1 MRNTQVQVIPAKKPK
16 VSSKSVLQTS
26 KRRVAAYARVST
38 DSEEQ
43 LNSYH
48 SQVEY
53 YTNYINSRSDWIFAG
68 LFTDE
73 GISAVNTRRREGFNR
88 MIAEACAGKIDLII
102 TKSVSR
108 FARNTVDSLTN
119 IRKLK
124 EHGTE
129 VYFEKEG
136 IWTFDPSVEILLT
149 VLSSLSQ
156 EEARSISENVTWGK
170 RKAMQDGHFGLPW
183 SSFLGYEKGEDG
195 LPKIVPEE
203 AEIVRFIFSLY
214 MNGGTYHSIARELTA
229 RGIKTPRGKDKWQPV
244 TVRNILTNETYRG
257 SKRLQ
262 KTFCTNYLTK
272 KKKANEGELPMYYIE
287 ESHEPIIPPDEF
299 DAVQVEIERRKEMG
313 GAVRSLSPFSSKIIC
328 GDCGAYFGKKTWSS
342 NNEKYRRSVWRCNAR
357 YETKGQRTCRTSHIT
372 EEELE
377 HKFVEAFNELVQNK
391 KSIIDDCKTAQRL
404 LCDTAEIDKQI
415 AEAESERSLVEGIA
429 MQAIND
435 NKRHAVNQT
444 EWLQHNEK
452 YLKRYDELNELI
464 ERLEKEK
471 TERLNRSQV
480 IKRFIRRISKE
491 SIISSFDV
499 DLWSASVESVT
510 VGIDGKLTFRFKN
523 GAEIKV

>member
-1 MRNTQVQVIPAKKPK
+1 MSNSRVQVIPAKKPK
-16 VSSKSVLQTS
+16 VSSKSHLTTG

-38 DSEEQ
+38 DSDEQ
-43 LNSYH
+43 LNSYR
-48 SQVEY
+48 SQVDY

-73 GISAVNTRRREGFNR
+73 GITAVNTRHRDGFNR

-156 EEARSISENVTWGK
+156 EESRSISENVTWGK
-170 RKAMQDGHFGLPW
+170 RKAMQDGNISLPW

-203 AEIVRFIFSLY
+203 AEIVRLIFSLF
-214 MNGGTYHSIARELTA
+214 MNGGTYCSIAKELTK
-229 RGIKTPRGKDKWQPV
+229 RGIKTPKGKDRWQSV
-244 TVRNILTNETYRG
+244 TVSNILTNETYRG

-272 KKKANEGELPMYYIE
+272 KKKTNEGELPMYYIE

-299 DAVQVEIERRKEMG
+299 DAVQAEIERRKEMG
-313 GAVRSLSPFSSKIIC
+313 TAIRSLSPFSSKIIC
-328 GDCGAYFGKKTWSS
+328 GDCGAHFGKKTWSS
-342 NNEKYRRSVWRCNAR
+342 TSEKYRKEVWRCNDR
-357 YETKGQRTCRTSHIT
+357 YKTKGQRTCRTMHVT
-372 EEELE
+372 EEELK
-377 HKFVEAFNELVQNK
+377 HKFVEAFNELIQNK
-391 KSIIDDCKTAQRL
+391 KTIIDDCTIAQRL
-404 LCDTAEIDKQI
+404 LCDTSEIDKQI
-415 AEAESERSLVEGIA
+415 ANAESERNIVEGIA
-429 MQAIND
+429 MQAIN
-435 NKRHAVNQT
+435 NNQRHAVNQT
-444 EWLQHNEK
+444 EWLRHNEK

-471 TERLNRSQV
+471 SDRITRSQV
-480 IKRFIRRISKE
+480 IKRFIKRISKE
-491 SIISSFDV
+491 SIISCFDR
-499 DLWSASVESVT
+499 DLWAAVIENVT

-523 GAEIKV
+523 GGAIKV

>member
-1 MRNTQVQVIPAKKPK
+1 MSNSRVKVIPAKKPK
-16 VSSKSVLQTS
+16 VSSKSHLTTG

-38 DSEEQ
+38 DSDEQ
-43 LNSYH
+43 LNSYR
-48 SQVEY
+48 SQVDY

-73 GISAVNTRRREGFNR
+73 GITAVNTRHRDGFNR

-156 EEARSISENVTWGK
+156 EESRSISENVTWGK
-170 RKAMQDGHFGLPW
+170 RKAMQDGHISLPW

-195 LPKIVPEE
+195 LPKTVPEE
-203 AEIVRFIFSLY
+203 AEIVRLIFSLF
-214 MNGGTYHSIARELTA
+214 MNGGTYCSIAKELTK
-229 RGIKTPRGKDKWQPV
+229 RGIKTPKGKDRWQSV
-244 TVRNILTNETYRG
+244 TVSNILTNETYRG

-272 KKKANEGELPMYYIE
+272 KKKTNEGELPMYYIE

-299 DAVQVEIERRKEMG
+299 DAVQAEIERRKEMG
-313 GAVRSLSPFSSKIIC
+313 TAIRSLSPFSSKIIC
-328 GDCGAYFGKKTWSS
+328 GDCGAHFGKKTWSS
-342 NNEKYRRSVWRCNAR
+342 TSEKYRKEVWRCNAR
-357 YETKGQRTCRTSHIT
+357 YKTKGQRTCRTTHVT
-372 EEELE
+372 EEELK
-377 HKFVEAFNELVQNK
+377 HKFVEAFNELIQNK
-391 KSIIDDCKTAQRL
+391 KTIIDDCTIAQRL
-404 LCDTAEIDKQI
+404 LCDTSEIDKQI
-415 AEAESERSLVEGIA
+415 ANAESERNIVEGIA

-471 TERLNRSQV
+471 SDRITRSQV
-480 IKRFIRRISKE
+480 IKRFIKRISRE

-499 DLWSASVESVT
+499 DLWSASVENVT
-510 VGIDGKLTFRFKN
+510 VGVDGKLTFRFKN
-523 GAEIKV
+523 GGETVI

>member
-1 MRNTQVQVIPAKKPK
+1 
-16 VSSKSVLQTS
+16 
-26 KRRVAAYARVST
+26 
-38 DSEEQ
+38 
-43 LNSYH
+43 
-48 SQVEY
+48 
-53 YTNYINSRSDWIFAG
+53 
-68 LFTDE
+68 
-73 GISAVNTRRREGFNR
+73 
-88 MIAEACAGKIDLII
+88 MIADACAGKIDLII

-156 EEARSISENVTWGK
+156 EESRSISENVTWGK
-170 RKAMQDGHFGLPW
+170 RKAMQDGHISLPW
-183 SSFLGYEKGEDG
+183 SRFLGYEKGDDG

-203 AEIVRFIFSLY
+203 AETVRLIFSLY
-214 MNGGTYHSIARELTA
+214 MNGGTYHSIAKELTD
-229 RGIKTPRGKDKWQPV
+229 RGIKTPTGKDKWQV
-244 TVRNILTNETYRG
+244 ASVRNILTNETYRG

-272 KKKANEGELPMYYIE
+272 KKKVNEGELPMYYIE

-299 DAVQVEIERRKEMG
+299 DAVQAEIERRKEMG
-313 GAVRSLSPFSSKIIC
+313 GAVRSLSPFSSKVIC
-328 GDCGAYFGKKTWSS
+328 GDCGAFFGKKTWSS

-357 YETKGQRTCRTSHIT
+357 YEIKGQRTCRTSHIT
-372 EEELE
+372 EEELK
-377 HKFVEAFNELVQNK
+377 HKFVEAFNELIQNRK
-391 KSIIDDCKTAQRL
+391 TIIDDCKTAQRL
-404 LCDTAEIDKQI
+404 LCDTSEIDKRI

-429 MQAIND
+429 MHAIN
-435 NKRHAVNQT
+435 NNQRHAVNQT
-444 EWLQHNEK
+444 EWMQHNEM

-464 ERLEKEK
+464 EQLEKEK
-471 TERLNRSQV
+471 ADRLNRSQV
-480 IKRFIRRISKE
+480 IRRFVKRISKE
-491 SIISSFDV
+491 SLIGCFDV
-499 DLWSASVESVT
+499 DLWSASVENVI

-523 GAEIKV
+523 GAEIIK

>member
-1 MRNTQVQVIPAKKPK
+1 M
-16 VSSKSVLQTS
+16 
-26 KRRVAAYARVST
+26 
-38 DSEEQ
+38 
-43 LNSYH
+43 
-48 SQVEY
+48 
-53 YTNYINSRSDWIFAG
+53 
-68 LFTDE
+68 
-73 GISAVNTRRREGFNR
+73 
-88 MIAEACAGKIDLII
+88 
-102 TKSVSR
+102 
-108 FARNTVDSLTN
+108 
-119 IRKLK
+119 
-124 EHGTE
+124 
-129 VYFEKEG
+129 
-136 IWTFDPSVEILLT
+136 
-149 VLSSLSQ
+149 
-156 EEARSISENVTWGK
+156 
-170 RKAMQDGHFGLPW
+170 
-183 SSFLGYEKGEDG
+183 
-195 LPKIVPEE
+195 
-203 AEIVRFIFSLY
+203 
-214 MNGGTYHSIARELTA
+214 
-229 RGIKTPRGKDKWQPV
+229 
-244 TVRNILTNETYRG
+244 
-257 SKRLQ
+257 
-262 KTFCTNYLTK
+262 
-272 KKKANEGELPMYYIE
+272 
-287 ESHEPIIPPDEF
+287 
-299 DAVQVEIERRKEMG
+299 QVEIERRKEMG

>member
-1 MRNTQVQVIPAKKPK
+1 MRNAQVQVIPAKKPK

-73 GISAVNTRRREGFNR
+73 GKSAVMTRKRDGFNR
-88 MIAEACAGKIDLII
+88 MIEETCAGKIDLII

-156 EEARSISENVTWGK
+156 EESRSISENVTWGK
-170 RKAMQDGHFGLPW
+170 RKAMQDGHFSLPW
-183 SSFLGYEKGEDG
+183 SAFLGYEKGEDG

-203 AEIVRFIFSLY
+203 AEIVRLIFSLY
-214 MNGGTYHSIARELTA
+214 MKGGSYNSIAKELTA
-229 RGIKTPRGKDKWQPV
+229 RGIKTPKGNDKWQSV
-244 TVRNILTNETYRG
+244 TVGNILTNETYRG

-272 KKKANEGELPMYYIE
+272 KKKVNEGELPMYYIE

-299 DAVQVEIERRKEMG
+299 DAVQAEIERRKSMG
-313 GAVRSLSPFSSKIIC
+313 TAIRSLSPFSSRIIC
-328 GDCGAYFGKKTWSS
+328 GDCGAFFGKKTWSS
-342 NNEKYRRSVWRCNAR
+342 TSEKYRKEVWRCNDR
-357 YETKGQRTCRTSHIT
+357 YKIKGRRNCRTMHVT
-372 EEELE
+372 EAELK
-377 HKFVEAFNELVQNK
+377 HKFVEAFNEFMQNK
-391 KSIIDDCKTAQRL
+391 QSIIDDCKAAQEL
-404 LCDTAEIDKQI
+404 LSNTSDIDKQI

-471 TERLNRSQV
+471 TERLNRSQL

-491 SIISSFDV
+491 SIISSFDA
-499 DLWSASVESVT
+499 DLWSVSVESVT

-523 GAEIKV
+523 GAEITK

>member
-1 MRNTQVQVIPAKKPK
+1 
-16 VSSKSVLQTS
+16 
-26 KRRVAAYARVST
+26 
-38 DSEEQ
+38 
-43 LNSYH
+43 
-48 SQVEY
+48 
-53 YTNYINSRSDWIFAG
+53 
-68 LFTDE
+68 
-73 GISAVNTRRREGFNR
+73 

-156 EEARSISENVTWGK
+156 EESRSISENVTWGK
-170 RKAMQDGHFGLPW
+170 RKAMQDGHISLPW

-203 AEIVRFIFSLY
+203 AEIVRLIFSLF
-214 MNGGTYHSIARELTA
+214 MNGGTYCSIAKELTK
-229 RGIKTPRGKDKWQPV
+229 RGIKTPKGKDRWQSV
-244 TVRNILTNETYRG
+244 TVSNILTNETYRG

-272 KKKANEGELPMYYIE
+272 KKKTNEGQLPMYYIE

-299 DAVQVEIERRKEMG
+299 DAVQAEIERRKEMG
-313 GAVRSLSPFSSKIIC
+313 TAIRSLSPFSSKIIC
-328 GDCGAYFGKKTWSS
+328 GDCGAHFGKKTWSS
-342 NNEKYRRSVWRCNAR
+342 TSEKYRKEVWRCNAR
-357 YETKGQRTCRTSHIT
+357 YKTKGQRTCRTMHVT
-372 EEELE
+372 EEELK
-377 HKFVEAFNELVQNK
+377 HKFVEAFNELIQNK
-391 KSIIDDCKTAQRL
+391 KTIIDDCKTAQRL
-404 LCDTAEIDKQI
+404 LCDTSEIDKQI
-415 AEAESERSLVEGIA
+415 ANAESERSIVEGIA
-429 MQAIND
+429 MQAIN
-435 NKRHAVNQT
+435 NNQRHAVNQT
-444 EWLQHNEK
+444 EWLRHNEK
-452 YLKRYDELNELI
+452 YLKRYDKLNELI

-471 TERLNRSQV
+471 SDRITRSQV
-480 IKRFIRRISKE
+480 IKRFIKRISKE

-499 DLWSASVESVT
+499 DLWSASVENVT
-510 VGIDGKLTFRFKN
+510 VGVDGKLTFRFKN
-523 GAEIKV
+523 GAEIVK

>member
-1 MRNTQVQVIPAKKPK
+1 M
-16 VSSKSVLQTS
+16 
-26 KRRVAAYARVST
+26 
-38 DSEEQ
+38 
-43 LNSYH
+43 
-48 SQVEY
+48 
-53 YTNYINSRSDWIFAG
+53 
-68 LFTDE
+68 
-73 GISAVNTRRREGFNR
+73 
-88 MIAEACAGKIDLII
+88 
-102 TKSVSR
+102 
-108 FARNTVDSLTN
+108 
-119 IRKLK
+119 
-124 EHGTE
+124 
-129 VYFEKEG
+129 
-136 IWTFDPSVEILLT
+136 LT

-156 EEARSISENVTWGK
+156 EESRSISENVTWGK

-183 SSFLGYEKGEDG
+183 SVFLGYEKGEDG

-299 DAVQVEIERRKEMG
+299 DAVQAEIERRKEMG

-377 HKFVEAFNELVQNK
+377 HKFVEAFNELVQNR

-404 LCDTAEIDKQI
+404 LCDTSEIDKQI

-444 EWLQHNEK
+444 EWLHHNEK
-452 YLKRYDELNELI
+452 YLKRYDELNDLI

-471 TERLNRSQV
+471 SERINRSQV

-491 SIISSFDV
+491 SIISIFDI

-523 GAEIKV
+523 GAEVVK

>member
-1 MRNTQVQVIPAKKPK
+1 
-16 VSSKSVLQTS
+16 
-26 KRRVAAYARVST
+26 
-38 DSEEQ
+38 
-43 LNSYH
+43 
-48 SQVEY
+48 
-53 YTNYINSRSDWIFAG
+53 
-68 LFTDE
+68 
-73 GISAVNTRRREGFNR
+73 
-88 MIAEACAGKIDLII
+88 
-102 TKSVSR
+102 
-108 FARNTVDSLTN
+108 
-119 IRKLK
+119 
-124 EHGTE
+124 
-129 VYFEKEG
+129 
-136 IWTFDPSVEILLT
+136 
-149 VLSSLSQ
+149 
-156 EEARSISENVTWGK
+156 
-170 RKAMQDGHFGLPW
+170 
-183 SSFLGYEKGEDG
+183 
-195 LPKIVPEE
+195 
-203 AEIVRFIFSLY
+203 
-214 MNGGTYHSIARELTA
+214 
-229 RGIKTPRGKDKWQPV
+229 
-244 TVRNILTNETYRG
+244 
-257 SKRLQ
+257 
-262 KTFCTNYLTK
+262 
-272 KKKANEGELPMYYIE
+272 MYYIE

-377 HKFVEAFNELVQNK
+377 HKFIEAFNELIQNR

-404 LCDTAEIDKQI
+404 LCDTSEIDKQI